1 MMASRHPR
9 YRAWSLLALAFL
21 AIAAGL
27 LIESAIL
34 MLIGVLLAS
43 AATLRRQ
50 PSTVDRRP
58 RPPSPER
65 DTTQGQQIRT
75 KAPTPGPDAAKTLV
89 LRLSV
94 RRTGFVD
101 TVAGHGRSDHIC

>member
-27 LIESAIL
+27 LVESAIP

-43 AATLRRQ
+43 AATRFFDQ

-58 RPPSPER
+58 RPRSPR
-65 DTTQGQQIRT
+65 
-75 KAPTPGPDAAKTLV
+75 
-89 LRLSV
+89 
-94 RRTGFVD
+94 
-101 TVAGHGRSDHIC
+101 